1 MNIFLASYGRGHAA
15 TNHETKCE
23 VRDVGCSCECL
34 LSYRLPPSGKNGAC
48 QSCQSC
54 IRPGMWHDFSSV
66 LAKPIEAIEQL
77 KIPGSYITEC
87 ERNPFDMIKAHQ
99 PV

>member
-1 MNIFLASYGRGHAA
+1 MEGAMLPLN
-15 TNHETKCE
+15 ETKCE

-34 LSYRLPPSGKNGAC
+34 LSYRLLSGEMWNTAC
-48 QSCQSC
+48 QSCPALGC
-54 IRPGMWHDFSSV
+54 GMIFLSFSET
-66 LAKPIEAIEQL
+66 IEAKLSYLFDEQL
-77 KIPGSYITEC
+77 KIPGSYISEC

>member
-1 MNIFLASYGRGHAA
+1 MEGAMLPLN
-15 TNHETKCE
+15 ETKCE

-34 LSYRLPPSGKNGAC
+34 LSNRLLSGEMCNTAC
-48 QSCQSC
+48 QSCPALGC
-54 IRPGMWHDFSSV
+54 GMIFLSFSET
-66 LAKPIEAIEQL
+66 IEAIEQL
-77 KIPGSYITEC
+77 KIPGSYISEC